1 MSQNL
6 FTLTEAAQ
14 ALKTQN
20 ATRETQN
27 ANITGVS
34 IDTRTLQSGDL
45 FIALSGTP
53 SGGFTSSFA
62 SKGDG
67 HNFLK
72 MAEEKGAAAAIVSTL
87 NPELKI
93 PQLVVKDTLIDG
105 LWALGAASRQR
116 LTGKVAGLT
125 GSAGK
130 TTTKEMLAALLGAPA
145 SVGSYNNFWGVPLTL
160 ARIPRTAPFAVVE
173 MGMNRPGEIAK
184 LSKLTQPEVALVVNV
199 RPVHL
204 EHLGSIEAIAREKLS
219 ISEGLKKGG
228 TLVVPA
234 DLDITV
240 SGWQGPVLRFGTG
253 SGIYPEKWEQQGEDW
268 LVTFMCEGTR
278 VQGLLRDGAPHRL
291 YNATAAL
298 ATVVAL
304 GVNPAQALTHL
315 ANSGSMEGRG
325 VTHSVAGITL
335 IDDSFNANPASMEA
349 ALQSLTGRTMAGRK
363 FALLGDMLE
372 LGTEAPRY
380 HKALQP
386 LTEKLDGVYC
396 IGPNMKYLY
405 DSLPESQ
412 KLGWS
417 ESPEDFTLTPFTS
430 MLRAGDAL
438 LMKGSKK
445 LLHVP
450 GIPAKIMAAL
460 KTE

>member
-1 MSQNL
+1 MSQTL
-6 FTLTEAAQ
+6 FTLGEAAR
-14 ALKTQN
+14 ALNTQH
-20 ATRETQN
+20 ATLNTP
-27 ANITGVS
+27 ITGVS
-34 IDTRTLQSGDL
+34 IDTRTLQRGDL

-72 MAEEKGAAAAIVSTL
+72 MAEEKGAAAAIVSTP

-130 TTTKEMLAALLGAPA
+130 TTTKEMLASLLGAPA

-160 ARIPRTAPFAVVE
+160 ARIPRTAPFAIVE

-253 SGIYPEKWEQQGEDW
+253 SGIYPENGSNWEK
-268 LVTFMCEGTR
+268 T
-278 VQGLLRDGAPHRL
+278 
-291 YNATAAL
+291 
-298 ATVVAL
+298 
-304 GVNPAQALTHL
+304 
-315 ANSGSMEGRG
+315 GS
-325 VTHSVAGITL
+325 SPSCAK
-335 IDDSFNANPASMEA
+335 APAS
-349 ALQSLTGRTMAGRK
+349 
-363 FALLGDMLE
+363 
-372 LGTEAPRY
+372 
-380 HKALQP
+380 KA
-386 LTEKLDGVYC
+386 C
-396 IGPNMKYLY
+396 
-405 DSLPESQ
+405 
-412 KLGWS
+412 
-417 ESPEDFTLTPFTS
+417 
-430 MLRAGDAL
+430 
-438 LMKGSKK
+438 
-445 LLHVP
+445 
-450 GIPAKIMAAL
+450 
-460 KTE
+460 